1 MSVEASRRGLLST
14 IVGVVAL
21 PLLLLLPTDA
31 HAKLPPLKDPA
42 SNVGYL
48 TNKEVD
54 KKRKK

>member
-1 MSVEASRRGLLST
+1 MVVEASCRGLLST
-14 IVGVVAL
+14 IVAVAVL

-31 HAKLPPLKDPA
+31 HAKLPPFNDPA